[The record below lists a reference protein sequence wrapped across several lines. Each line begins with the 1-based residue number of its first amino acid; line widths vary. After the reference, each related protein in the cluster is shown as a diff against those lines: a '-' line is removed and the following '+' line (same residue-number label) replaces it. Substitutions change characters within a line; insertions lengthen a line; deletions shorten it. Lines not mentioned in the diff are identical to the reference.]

1 MSSDSTSDEPAAST
15 EPVDPLSAGPALEL
29 EDLHASHRDGWF
41 SRRAV
46 LRGVDLAVARGETLA
61 LVGTNGSGKST
72 LLRIAAGLGRADAGP
87 ASPASIR
94 RFGRGTAGSV
104 RVLGRSP
111 EEAEVR
117 RRIGYVPED
126 SPFPPEVR
134 ALEVLVLLGTLR
146 ELGAREARARGLEL
160 LEQVGL
166 SAERR
171 TRLGRFSRGMSRRFA
186 LAQAELHRP
195 ELLLLDEPTA
205 GLDAPGLEVFEGLL
219 ASARAR
225 GAAILFASHL
235 ATDVTRNADR
245 LAVLHEGRIAAD
257 GPPGQLLG
265 ADGLGADGGLLGL
278 YRRLAAGG
286 AAGAR

>member
-15 EPVDPLSAGPALEL
+15 EPVDPPSAVPALEL

-46 LRGVDLAVARGETLA
+46 LRGVDLAMARGETLA

-87 ASPASIR
+87 ASPGRI
-94 RFGRGTAGSV
+94 GRGTAASV

-166 SAERR
+166 YAERR

-245 LAVLHEGRIAAD
+245 LAVLHEGRIAAS